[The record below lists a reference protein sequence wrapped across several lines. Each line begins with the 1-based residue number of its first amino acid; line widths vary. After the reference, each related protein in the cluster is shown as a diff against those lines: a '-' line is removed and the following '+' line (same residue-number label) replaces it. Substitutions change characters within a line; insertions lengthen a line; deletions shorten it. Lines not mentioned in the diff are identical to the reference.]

1 MIKRTTFS
9 KVKGTF
15 PVINDYSCMYNKCS
29 EFLYYPIDQV
39 EAFAMRKYKFVE
51 ILKKKPARHMNTEI

>member
-1 MIKRTTFS
+1 
-9 KVKGTF
+9 
-15 PVINDYSCMYNKCS
+15 MYNKCS